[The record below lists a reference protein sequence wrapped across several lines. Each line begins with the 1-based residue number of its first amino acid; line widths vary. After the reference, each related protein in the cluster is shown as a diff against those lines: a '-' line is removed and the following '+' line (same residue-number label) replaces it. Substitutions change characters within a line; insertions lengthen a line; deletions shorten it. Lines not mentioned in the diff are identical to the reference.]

1 MRYRDI
7 ERRLVELERQAPP
20 PEPEGLTVQD
30 GEAIAHTLY
39 ALMKGGPYVVL
50 WKRDRTQHDAFV
62 QHLHWAIWYGE
73 EAAAEVLEFVTAQ
86 HQALA
91 GVESNATMMLGEYA
105 VWAVAHHTTS
115 VAARAAYAAKRRQ
128 GDAAAAE
135 RRAHPRFREGYFPPR
150 PGYQWYGAGAD
161 ICEAESP
168 ATCPYRTCRACRG
181 EEYHEQA

>member
-7 ERRLVELERQAPP
+7 ARRLEELERQAPP

-39 ALMKGGPYVVL
+39 TLMKGGPYVAL
-50 WKRDRTQHDAFV
+50 WKRDRTRSDEIAQD
-62 QHLHWAIWYGE
+62 LHWSIWY
-73 EAAAEVLEFVTAQ
+73 AKDDAAEMLECITAL
-86 HQALA
+86 HAALTA
-91 GVESNATMMLGEYA
+91 VESNATPLLGDYA
-105 VWAVAHHTTS
+105 AWAVAHHATR
-115 VAARAAYAAKRRQ
+115 VAERAAYEAQRRQ
-128 GDAAAAE
+128 WDADRA
-135 RRAHPRFREGYFPPR
+135 RRQAHPRFREGYFPPR

-161 ICEAESP
+161 ICEFEGP